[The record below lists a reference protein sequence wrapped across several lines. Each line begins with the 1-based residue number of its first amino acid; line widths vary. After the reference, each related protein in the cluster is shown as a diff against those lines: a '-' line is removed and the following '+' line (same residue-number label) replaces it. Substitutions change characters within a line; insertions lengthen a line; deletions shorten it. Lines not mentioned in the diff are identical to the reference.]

1 MKDKCSIRE
10 VIDRT
15 VDMYADIS
23 DFIKRYQDIYNE
35 NKDKYVRIT
44 VDVLKDQAYSY
55 DDTEYAIIEVRGY
68 RLETDDEYNQR
79 KQKELE
85 KELLTQQKEIE
96 TLNNLLREFEE
107 RNRNVF

>member
-1 MKDKCSIRE
+1 MKEKLSMSE
-10 VIDRT
+10 VIDKT
-15 VDMYADIS
+15 TDMYEDLF
-23 DFIKRYQDIYNE
+23 DFIKRYQDIYDE
-35 NKDKYVRIT
+35 NKDKYERIT

-96 TLNNLLREFEE
+96 TLNNLLRKYG
-107 RNRNVF
+107 NRKE